1 MAAGLISTAAPT
13 RRRGWRVLAGMSR
26 RRLLAAGVMLAGAAI
41 AGQAGWIHAKAGL
54 AQWLLQNA
62 WERGLADGDT
72 HAPWPWADTWPV
84 ARLQVPG
91 HGIDQIVLAG
101 DSGRTLAFAPGW
113 AEASAAPGAIGT
125 TVVSGHRDTHF
136 AFLRTLVPGEEV
148 RLQSAAG
155 DAVYR
160 VVDARVA
167 DTRVDRLPLDDG
179 GETLWLVT
187 CWPFDA
193 MSAGGP
199 MRYAVRAVRVETAG
213 TVASR

>member
-1 MAAGLISTAAPT
+1 MAAGLISTAAPA
-13 RRRGWRVLAGMSR
+13 RRRAWTMRGASR
-26 RRLLAAGVMLAGAAI
+26 RRLLAATLLVAGVAIGA
-41 AGQAGWIHAKAGL
+41 QAGWIHAKASV

-62 WERGLADGDT
+62 WAQSLADGDT

-91 HGIDQIVLAG
+91 LGIDQIVLAG
-101 DSGRTLAFAPGW
+101 DSGRTLAFGPGW
-113 AEASAAPGAIGT
+113 APASAAPGAIGT

-136 AFLRTLVPGEEV
+136 AFLRTLLPGDEV

-160 VVDARVA
+160 VVDTRVA
-167 DTRVDRLPLDDG
+167 DTRSERLPLDED

-193 MSAGGP
+193 LTAGGP
-199 MRYAVRAVRVETAG
+199 MRYAVRTVRVDTAA
-213 TVASR
+213 TVALR